1 MLSKTIVIMDSD
13 QTYAAALMNY
23 LNRREEIRAEVRAF
37 SDFESLRAYFREH
50 SAGVLMISEGDLK
63 DLSEVSGWRVDLIV
77 LLTSGGTESEDEK
90 RILGAVR
97 EESVDYGPSDR
108 QHQDRRVVRIGKY
121 QPVTRLMTLVDEAGR
136 EIGIR
141 AREKAGMAEV
151 VGVFS
156 PVCRCSKTPLSIA
169 LSRHL
174 ASTGKRTVFISFEPF
189 FTLACLNEPEIMQS
203 EEGEGVGVTLEE
215 ALYLVKSR
223 EDGVEKA
230 VQKRTD
236 GGNLLYMIPSKNREE
251 QKQFGQIKAEDWT
264 HLLESFRKCTLLDAV
279 VIDFDE
285 LPIFC
290 PEILSICD
298 QIYLPCL
305 PDFISEERT
314 TEFLQFAADLEPIS
328 DLPIRK
334 LMMREV
340 GRISEGTWHETED
353 MRREEIQR
361 YRENLESGEI
371 GQLAE
376 RLIREDRL

>member
-1 MLSKTIVIMDSD
+1 MLKKTIVIMDSD

-37 SDFESLRAYFREH
+37 SDFESLRVYFQEH
-50 SAGVLMISEGDLK
+50 SAGVLMISEKDLK
-63 DLSEVSGWRVDLIV
+63 DMSKVSGWRVDLIV
-77 LLTSGGTESEDEK
+77 LLTSEGTEREDEK
-90 RILGAVR
+90 RIPGAVR
-97 EESVDYGPSDR
+97 EESADYRPSDG

-141 AREKAGMAEV
+141 AREQEGMAEV

-156 PVCRCSKTPLSIA
+156 PVRRCLKTSLAIA

-174 ASTGKRTVFISFEPF
+174 VSAGKRTLFVSFEPF
-189 FTLACLNEPEIMQS
+189 FTLDCLNETETMQT
-203 EEGEGVGVTLEE
+203 EEAEGANVTLEE

-223 EDGVEKA
+223 EDGAEKVA
-230 VQKRTD
+230 QKRPD
-236 GGNLLYMIPSKNREE
+236 SGGPLYMIPSKNEEDRE
-251 QKQFGQIKAEDWT
+251 QFGQIKAGDWA
-264 HLLESFRKCTLLDAV
+264 HLLKSFRKCTLLDTV

-285 LPIFC
+285 LPITC
-290 PEILSICD
+290 PAILTVCD
-298 QIYLPCL
+298 QVYLPCL
-305 PDFISEERT
+305 PDFISEKKT

-334 LMMREV
+334 LMIRESD
-340 GRISEGTWHETED
+340 RISEGTWHETSD
-353 MRREEIQR
+353 MRREEIRR